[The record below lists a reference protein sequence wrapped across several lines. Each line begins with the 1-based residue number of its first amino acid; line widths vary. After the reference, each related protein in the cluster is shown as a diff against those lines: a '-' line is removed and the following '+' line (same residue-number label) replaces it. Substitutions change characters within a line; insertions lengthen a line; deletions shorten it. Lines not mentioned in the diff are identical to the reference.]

1 MLIIG
6 ITGPTGAGKT
16 TALNAL
22 RDLGAA
28 VIDCDEVY
36 HDLTNRPGPMMDDLR
51 RRFGDAI
58 FDGQGNFQRR
68 ALGSIVFGDQQ
79 ALADLNAITHHYI
92 NDEVDAAIEKARQEG
107 RPAAAVDAIAL
118 LDSDLV
124 DKCGCTVAVTAP
136 DEVRV
141 RRIMARDGIG
151 EEYAR
156 KRIAAQKPTEFF
168 ERNSDHVLRNG
179 GEDLAVFYA
188 QARALFEELINQGG
202 Q

>member
-36 HDLTNRPGPMMDDLR
+36 HDLTNRPGLMMDDLR

-58 FDGQGNFQRR
+58 FDEQGNFQRR
-68 ALGSIVFGDQQ
+68 ALGSIVFGDEQ

-92 NDEVDAAIEKARQEG
+92 KARQEG

-179 GEDLAVFYA
+179 GEDPAVFYA